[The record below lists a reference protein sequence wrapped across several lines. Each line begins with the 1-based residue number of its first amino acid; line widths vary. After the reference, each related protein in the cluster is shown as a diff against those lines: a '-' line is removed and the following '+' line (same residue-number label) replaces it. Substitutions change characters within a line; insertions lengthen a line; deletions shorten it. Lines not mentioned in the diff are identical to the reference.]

1 MILIGLS
8 WPRLVVTSL
17 LAVIASASYRQA
29 ANQIPAGEVALE
41 QAIGAPLHQ

>member
-8 WPRLVVTSL
+8 WPRLLVTSL
-17 LAVIASASYRQA
+17 LAVISSASYLLA
-29 ANQIPAGEVALE
+29 ANQVPAGEVSLE